1 MKNASRSLQYYNLD
15 VIISVECREII
26 LDMQFGDKS
35 ELFGKEKDNSFKGSI
50 GNIYELFDGQELYSS
65 MEEKAAYLPYYQES

>member
-1 MKNASRSLQYYNLD
+1 M
-15 VIISVECREII
+15 
-26 LDMQFGDKS
+26 DMQFGDKS